1 MDLDET
7 GDVCV
12 RLGGVLGNDP
22 TIIWVGSAMSDCSN
36 NPDIELL
43 TFLAIM
49 FEESRKCRILLAHT
63 IKNNDDGVLR
73 VGLGPSSI
81 LVVILPFNFAFI
93 EVLPPFFLCSGS
105 ISWRLAIGQ
114 LFFEVCTL
122 LAFPQS
128 LLFGSF
134 EIWELPSP
142 NTEKGRKLHAIFD
155 LIDILPVIIRLRAW
169 GEVNIFRFRALF
181 TDLIFQGLEPQACPS
196 TPFGKLAIGWR

>member
-81 LVVILPFNFAFI
+81 LRRDVVHGPSASSPPVAPLENELLLPDTG
-93 EVLPPFFLCSGS
+93 LPLIYKRSSLPNKLKERPKSVKAGEYIAVKGTKQHPFYIWKIVKVRKPYLDFQWLEREPNG
-105 ISWRLAIGQ
+105 
-114 LFFEVCTL
+114 VYTL
-122 LAFPQS
+122 LDQVDS
-128 LLFGSF
+128 
-134 EIWELPSP
+134 E
-142 NTEKGRKLHAIFD
+142 HIFYLVD
-155 LIDILPVIIRLRAW
+155 
-169 GEVNIFRFRALF
+169 
-181 TDLIFQGLEPQACPS
+181 
-196 TPFGKLAIGWR
+196 